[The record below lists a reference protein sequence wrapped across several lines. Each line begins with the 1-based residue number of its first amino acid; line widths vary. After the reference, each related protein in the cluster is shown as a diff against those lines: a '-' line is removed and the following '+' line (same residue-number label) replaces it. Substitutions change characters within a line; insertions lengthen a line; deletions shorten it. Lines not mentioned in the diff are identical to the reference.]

1 MVTVQNIRDAFRWAA
16 DTYVLFVVIGLVI
29 GLTLAPVAFYVSGSS
44 GGTVAVVPL
53 GGTIDG
59 GQASA
64 VSGMLQQ
71 AREDP
76 DVEAVVIIAN
86 SGGGSAVASEE
97 LYMQTKRTAEEMP
110 VVTVVAG
117 GALSGAYHMIAPSD
131 RIYVKPA
138 SVVGSV
144 GVVAQLPQ
152 TVEPNNII
160 GTTGPNKLT
169 GSDERAFLH
178 RMETVQNSFVA
189 AIYEHRADRIE
200 LTRGELTQAGI
211 YGGAEAVQN
220 GLADEIGD
228 RQMAME
234 HAAELAGLDSHR
246 VSTLRSESASAQFML
261 RSTYLASDAP
271 NKEMIDASVFVD
283 ENAGPPTFLMVP
295 PGVLAGADTDRQVVG
310 MRGGSV
316 APVAST
322 SEDVSAAGDAGD
334 ATRGE
339 TGSTAQAESNDSA
352 TTEAGSDDSATTE
365 TGSNDSATTEA
376 VGGSGAVAPTEP
388 SRTIA
393 PEVRR

>member
-1 MVTVQNIRDAFRWAA
+1 VATVQNIRDAFRWAA
-16 DTYVLFVVIGLVI
+16 DTYVLFIVIGVVI
-29 GLTLAPVAFYVSGSS
+29 GLTLAPVAFFVSSSS

-59 GQASA
+59 GQAAA
-64 VSGMLQQ
+64 VSGMLQE

-110 VVTVVAG
+110 VITVVAG
-117 GALSGAYHMIAPSD
+117 GSLSGAYHMIAPSD
-131 RIYVKPA
+131 HIYVKPA

-144 GVVAQLPQ
+144 GVVAQLPR
-152 TVEPNNII
+152 TVEPNSIV

-169 GSDERAFLH
+169 GSGEREFLH

-189 AIYEHRADRIE
+189 AIYEHREDRIE

-228 RQMAME
+228 RQIAME
-234 HAAELAGLDSHR
+234 HAAEMAGLEDHQ
-246 VSTLRSESASAQFML
+246 VSMLRSEDATAQFML

-271 NKEMIDASVFVD
+271 NKEMVDPSIFID
-283 ENAGPPTFLMVP
+283 ENAGAPTFLMVP
-295 PGVLAGADTDRQVVG
+295 PGVLAGADTDRQFVG
-310 MRGGSV
+310 MRDGTV
-316 APVAST
+316 APVSG
-322 SEDVSAAGDAGD
+322 SAGDDAAAAETEAATEIADGD
-334 ATRGE
+334 NER
-339 TGSTAQAESNDSA
+339 GSTAEADSA
-352 TTEAGSDDSATTE
+352 AVSESTTGTQSAE
-365 TGSNDSATTEA
+365 TGA
-376 VGGSGAVAPTEP
+376 VGGADSVVAPT
-388 SRTIA
+388 SNRVA
-393 PEVRR
+393 GPEVRS